1 MSTASISS
9 PQTRENSLRQKQLE
23 LFLLGPANA
32 QLDRAID
39 SHFNDLV
46 QLARKKFGTSL
57 EKQEVVI
64 WVEEQLNRLKV
75 FEEIDF
81 ASEAEK
87 IWQDADMQEALQGS
101 ALAADYKFCVPYPPS
116 VLTLFSESGTSV
128 PTKNGGPSPS
138 KKRARDDDLESTK
151 SKRLASVDFSD
162 PSEPEPFTAL
172 SVEPSKLK
180 NGAKKTKKMKA
191 SMQRDAAPA
200 SSSDGKRTS
209 SQVKVEGLESTL
221 PHYAIG
227 STVAARITKKEG
239 AVIYVL
245 KVKGYNPASATYDC
259 VDPEPQHKQKNSWLI
274 SKDCIVDF
282 KRLATGA
289 TYKANDKVYAL
300 SRTDGGLTT
309 EFYPGVIDKATSQV
323 TSDHAPR
330 RTTAEMDGF
339 QGFPPVLAIFYAE
352 FHPTQGPKVMFQVPE
367 HFVASSSSSAAPAST
382 PAFLLPAS
390 QPGQS
395 VPQSG
400 YATAPPLAH
409 GSGASSTL
417 ALLMHQQASSPT
429 LAATPGPVTPN
440 FGLLSTS
447 RSAVSPNLSS
457 SLISPPPQSLHNQQ
471 NVRASATTGSAA
483 AAAPPRPASLDF
495 DSISEYII
503 PKPALSNRLVTIST
517 PQYKILSHPVT
528 ITSQKYERNALL
540 FNLCFVFEKNAQT
553 TVYEQV
559 VRKLARVLRSLE
571 VQTAFLSNQSGSSSA
586 SAGAKS
592 ATAAPSAAGVLS
604 TSSSSSQHHQNNDQ
618 QQTAVKQPQSSP
630 SHQQSRGDPTLGDIL
645 EQILEDLNS
654 YAECQIPINDS
665 STINLKLFPKYPDPP
680 PVHDH
685 EVPVLV
691 VRLARIMDKHWDM
704 TLRRII
710 PLIDGVRS
718 VRRLAEAADVDPQLT
733 RIALQ
738 HLLYYGCIRL
748 VDIFSFSNVY
758 AIRASITGLLHAK
771 RLQRDLSAFVT
782 RVPIKVDGSNSKDGG
797 VAAAHRNGGGDG
809 DGDGDEVTGT
819 FPAVNERR
827 NGAPATAPTPFALLF
842 SLYCA
847 LKPGLTVAEW
857 IEENNVWD
865 LNVDVRRFIL
875 FGVLHGFVYRV
886 HKYPIW
892 VARPPPSDA
901 ASESHPPQQTP
912 TPPPLPPPLPLQHPG
927 ATSQPP
933 TAGAA
938 VAPAPQPLAPRT
950 IRRFLDGTRHYDAL
964 CTLFG
969 CSPRDLDEILAGDAP
984 GCVRFV
990 WR

>member
-1 MSTASISS
+1 
-9 PQTRENSLRQKQLE
+9 
-23 LFLLGPANA
+23 
-32 QLDRAID
+32 
-39 SHFNDLV
+39 
-46 QLARKKFGTSL
+46 
-57 EKQEVVI
+57 
-64 WVEEQLNRLKV
+64 
-75 FEEIDF
+75 
-81 ASEAEK
+81 
-87 IWQDADMQEALQGS
+87 
-101 ALAADYKFCVPYPPS
+101 
-116 VLTLFSESGTSV
+116 
-128 PTKNGGPSPS
+128 
-138 KKRARDDDLESTK
+138 
-151 SKRLASVDFSD
+151 
-162 PSEPEPFTAL
+162 
-172 SVEPSKLK
+172 
-180 NGAKKTKKMKA
+180 
-191 SMQRDAAPA
+191 
-200 SSSDGKRTS
+200 
-209 SQVKVEGLESTL
+209 
-221 PHYAIG
+221 
-227 STVAARITKKEG
+227 
-239 AVIYVL
+239 
-245 KVKGYNPASATYDC
+245 
-259 VDPEPQHKQKNSWLI
+259 
-274 SKDCIVDF
+274 
-282 KRLATGA
+282 
-289 TYKANDKVYAL
+289 
-300 SRTDGGLTT
+300 
-309 EFYPGVIDKATSQV
+309 
-323 TSDHAPR
+323 
-330 RTTAEMDGF
+330 MDGF

-367 HFVASSSSSAAPAST
+367 HFVSSSSSSSSSSSAAHAS
-382 PAFLLPAS
+382 FLLTPSQANAS
-390 QPGQS
+390 GQAGHAAAANS
-395 VPQSG
+395 AG
-400 YATAPPLAH
+400 AAHPPLVQ
-409 GSGASSTL
+409 GSSAASTL
-417 ALLMHQQASSPT
+417 ALLMHQQVSSPT
-429 LAATPGPVTPN
+429 LAATPGPATTPL
-440 FGLLSTS
+440 FALLSSTS
-447 RSAVSPNLSS
+447 SSAVSPNFPA
-457 SLISPPPQSLHNQQ
+457 SLASPQLQSLQNQQ
-471 NVRASATTGSAA
+471 QLPASATAGSPATPAAA
-483 AAAPPRPASLDF
+483 AAAPPRPPSLDF

-540 FNLCFVFEKNAQT
+540 FNLCFVFEKNAQI

-586 SAGAKS
+586 SAGA
-592 ATAAPSAAGVLS
+592 AAASAATSHLS
-604 TSSSSSQHHQNNDQ
+604 
-618 QQTAVKQPQSSP
+618 
-630 SHQQSRGDPTLGDIL
+630 QSRGDPTLGDIL

-704 TLRRII
+704 TLRRIV

-718 VRRLAEAADVDPQLT
+718 VRRLAEAADVDPQLV

-738 HLLYYGCIRL
+738 HLLYYGCVKM

-758 AIRASITGLLHAK
+758 AIRASITGLLHAR

-782 RVPIKVDGSNSKDGG
+782 RAPIKLNGGGDKDAGAKLG
-797 VAAAHRNGGGDG
+797 NGGGDG
-809 DGDGDEVTGT
+809 DGGEGDDVAAT

-892 VARPPPSDA
+892 VARPPVADA
-901 ASESHPPQQTP
+901 TADSHPQQTP
-912 TPPPLPPPLPLQHPG
+912 TPPPPPPLPPPSQQQSS
-927 ATSQPP
+927 ASASQPP
-933 TAGAA
+933 ATTAAA
-938 VAPAPQPLAPRT
+938 APQPLAPKT
-950 IRRFLDGTRHYDAL
+950 LRRFLDGSRHYDAL

-969 CSPRDLDEILAGDAP
+969 CSPRDLDDILAGDAP

>member
-1 MSTASISS
+1 
-9 PQTRENSLRQKQLE
+9 
-23 LFLLGPANA
+23 
-32 QLDRAID
+32 
-39 SHFNDLV
+39 
-46 QLARKKFGTSL
+46 
-57 EKQEVVI
+57 
-64 WVEEQLNRLKV
+64 
-75 FEEIDF
+75 
-81 ASEAEK
+81 
-87 IWQDADMQEALQGS
+87 
-101 ALAADYKFCVPYPPS
+101 
-116 VLTLFSESGTSV
+116 
-128 PTKNGGPSPS
+128 
-138 KKRARDDDLESTK
+138 
-151 SKRLASVDFSD
+151 
-162 PSEPEPFTAL
+162 
-172 SVEPSKLK
+172 
-180 NGAKKTKKMKA
+180 
-191 SMQRDAAPA
+191 
-200 SSSDGKRTS
+200 
-209 SQVKVEGLESTL
+209 
-221 PHYAIG
+221 
-227 STVAARITKKEG
+227 
-239 AVIYVL
+239 
-245 KVKGYNPASATYDC
+245 
-259 VDPEPQHKQKNSWLI
+259 
-274 SKDCIVDF
+274 
-282 KRLATGA
+282 
-289 TYKANDKVYAL
+289 
-300 SRTDGGLTT
+300 
-309 EFYPGVIDKATSQV
+309 
-323 TSDHAPR
+323 
-330 RTTAEMDGF
+330 MDGF

-367 HFVASSSSSAAPAST
+367 HFVASSSSSSSASSAAHAS
-382 PAFLLPAS
+382 FLLAPNQAATGG
-390 QPGQS
+390 QGGHAAAANVPG
-395 VPQSG
+395 
-400 YATAPPLAH
+400 AAHPPLAQ
-409 GSGASSTL
+409 GSSAASTL

-429 LAATPGPVTPN
+429 LAATPGPATTPL
-440 FGLLSTS
+440 FALLSS
-447 RSAVSPNLSS
+447 ASSSAVSPNFPA
-457 SLISPPPQSLHNQQ
+457 SLASPQLQSLQNQQ
-471 NVRASATTGSAA
+471 QLPASATAGSPAA
-483 AAAPPRPASLDF
+483 AAASPPRPTSLDF

-586 SAGAKS
+586 SAGAAS
-592 ATAAPSAAGVLS
+592 ATAA
-604 TSSSSSQHHQNNDQ
+604 TSHQNQNHQ
-618 QQTAVKQPQSSP
+618 HALAKQHQP
-630 SHQQSRGDPTLGDIL
+630 SQSRGDPTLGDIL

-680 PVHDH
+680 PVHDY

-704 TLRRII
+704 TLRRIV

-718 VRRLAEAADVDPQLT
+718 VRRLAEAADVDPQLV

-738 HLLYYGCIRL
+738 HLLYYGCVKM

-771 RLQRDLSAFVT
+771 RLQRELSAFVT
-782 RVPIKVDGSNSKDGG
+782 RAPIKMDGAGDDNEKAGAKLG
-797 VAAAHRNGGGDG
+797 NGGGGGEG
-809 DGDGDEVTGT
+809 DANGGDDVAAT

-892 VARPPPSDA
+892 VARPPVADA
-901 ASESHPPQQTP
+901 AGDSHPQPTP
-912 TPPPLPPPLPLQHPG
+912 TPPPLPPPPSQQQSSAS
-927 ATSQPP
+927 ATQPP
-933 TAGAA
+933 AA
-938 VAPAPQPLAPRT
+938 AAAAAAPQPLAPKT
-950 IRRFLDGTRHYDAL
+950 LRRFLDGSRHYDAL